1 MEHVETS
8 FREFPKGG
16 ISAMVMT
23 DMEVIARYSEAK
35 DPAKMVGVLADL
47 NGEPPEMIQE
57 IIRRKALPTNRLAL
71 REIQLRKLYDA
82 GMTDGEIGRC
92 IGISRSSVQLWRS
105 RRDLPTNY
113 GRAKERRT

>member
-1 MEHVETS
+1 
-8 FREFPKGG
+8 
-16 ISAMVMT
+16 MVMT

-57 IIRRKALPTNRLAL
+57 IIRWMVIPTNRLAL

-82 GMTDGEIGRC
+82 GMMQVPKLLRERFTAAI
-92 IGISRSSVQLWRS
+92 
-105 RRDLPTNY
+105 LPVKTRQDV
-113 GRAKERRT
+113 RAAAD